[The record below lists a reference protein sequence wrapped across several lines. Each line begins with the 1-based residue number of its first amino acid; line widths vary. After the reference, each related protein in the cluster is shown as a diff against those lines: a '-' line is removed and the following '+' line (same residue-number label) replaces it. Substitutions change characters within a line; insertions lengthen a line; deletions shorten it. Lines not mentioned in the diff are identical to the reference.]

1 MTIIDILREL
11 FGATDEQTTAFSE
24 AMKKNSIFTTMH
36 ENMDVRYP
44 KLKGEFDTVSTQY
57 GEAQKLIGD
66 LQKATKDQQN
76 AQKQIGDFQQQMAQM
91 QEKMKQTEIKAAIR
105 IGLLKEKATD
115 DSYLAFKL
123 NEKLQESGETLE
135 LDGNGEIKGWKEK
148 LDGLKTQFPT
158 FFESSGEGR
167 DGYEVFDVN
176 KLRKNEGGDS
186 TPTKESFRN
195 MSYEKRMELME
206 KNPTLYRQLRG
217 N

>member
-11 FGATDEQTTAFSE
+11 FGATDEQTAAFSE
-24 AMKKNSIFTTMH
+24 AMKKNSIFTTAH

-44 KLKGEFDTVSTQY
+44 KLKGEFDTVSNQY

-91 QEKMKQTEIKAAIR
+91 QERMKQTEIDAAVR
-105 IGLLKEKATD
+105 IGLLKERTTD
-115 DSYLAFKL
+115 DKYMAFKL
-123 NEKLQESGETLE
+123 NEKLRESGETLE
-135 LDGNGEIKGWKEK
+135 LDDNGEVKGWKEK
-148 LDGLKTQFPT
+148 LEGLKTQFPT
-158 FFESSGEGR
+158 FFEASGEGR